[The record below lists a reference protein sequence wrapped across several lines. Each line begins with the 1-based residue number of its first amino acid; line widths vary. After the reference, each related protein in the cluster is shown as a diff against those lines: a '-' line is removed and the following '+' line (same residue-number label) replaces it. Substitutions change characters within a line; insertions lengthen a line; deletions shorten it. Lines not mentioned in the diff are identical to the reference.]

1 MTRLI
6 YLEDPNCLA
15 CDVQIMKC
23 EPHPEGFAIILD
35 QTPFYP
41 EGGGQPG
48 DTGRIGDAVVIN
60 VVTSPDKEVLHIVDK
75 ALSSGSAEKA
85 SVDPERRADHTQQHA
100 AQHLLSACLLELC
113 EAATIG
119 FHMSES
125 YTSIDLDK
133 KVDQEVLERAVIMV
147 NDAIRAAL
155 SIEALYPDEATL
167 QSLPLRKI
175 PKVEDNI
182 RVIRIGDLD
191 YSPCGGTH
199 PDTTAAIGCLMIT
212 RYENYKAG
220 TRVEFVAGE
229 RAIKDMLRKNATLTQ
244 LSQTLATPVSDVV
257 KGVEKLL
264 SNQSKL
270 EKELRQAKS
279 ALLEFETERL
289 VSDIEH
295 SGEEQLIRFLQ
306 GKDMSDLRVLSAG
319 ALKALPSAVVI
330 LASTGSDGS
339 QAQLL
344 CARGDNLPKLDIREV
359 FKPAIALLEGRGGGN
374 TAVAQGGGPRVELL
388 DQALE
393 AAASALAQQRGLM
406 ED

>member
-6 YLEDPNCLA
+6 YLEDPACLA
-15 CDVQIMKC
+15 CDVQITKC

-48 DTGRIGDAVVIN
+48 DRGRIGDAFVLN
-60 VVTSPDKEVLHIVDK
+60 VVTGPDKAVLHIVDK
-75 ALSSGSAEKA
+75 ALPLGPVKA
-85 SVDPERRADHTQQHA
+85 SVDSERRADHTQQHA

-133 KVDQEVLERAVIMV
+133 KVDQEVLERAVLMA
-147 NDAIRAAL
+147 NNAIRAAL
-155 SIEALYPDEATL
+155 PIEALYPDEAML
-167 QSLPLRKI
+167 QNLPLRKI

-199 PDTTAAIGCLMIT
+199 PDTTAAIGCLMIS
-212 RYENYKAG
+212 RFENYKAG

-229 RAIKDMLRKNATLTQ
+229 RAIKDMLRKNMSLTQ
-244 LSQTLATPVSDVV
+244 LSQSLATPVSDVV

-279 ALLEFETERL
+279 ALLEFEVEGLISEIER
-289 VSDIEH
+289 SENH
-295 SGEEQLIRFLQ
+295 QLIKILH
-306 GKDMSDLRVLSAG
+306 GKDMADLRVLSAG
-319 ALKALPSAVVI
+319 ALKALPGAVII
-330 LASTGSDGS
+330 LAGTGSDGS

-344 CARGDNLPKLDIREV
+344 CARGDGLPKLDIREV

-374 TAVAQGGGPRVELL
+374 TAVAQGGGQKVELL

-393 AAASALAQQRGLM
+393 AAASALTQQRGLM
-406 ED
+406 EV